1 MRIQLKLS
9 LIILLYPL
17 VFYSKGVCQTIQSF
31 EINTEKGL
39 SVTACTLTTG
49 QAYQFRRSVPFFTCD
64 INNKSISSETA
75 QVVQEGNVYRYQF
88 PNRINGTLTLEPDFK
103 TGWKAILTIKNNTSD
118 TLEFS
123 NVVPFGISDEHVYIT
138 ATGPLALARTK
149 IFRPGLAPVGVIL
162 PDNAWEMGYAS
173 VELNNDYSVC
183 AITRRTKYDNSQR
196 KRYKTIVSP
205 RGSVEYTFY
214 ADVFSGEWQNGL
226 KLMFQER
233 YLYDLEKFDNSLFE
247 RKDMKWI
254 RDKYI
259 MTLQGA
265 WDHRFYERS
274 SAKYNFFQFLE
285 EGKKLFGGY
294 DVFCI
299 WPTWPRLGVD
309 QRNQWDLY
317 EDLPFGLE
325 KIKELANYAQA
336 NSTKFFIT
344 FNPWD
349 QSTREE
355 DTFEGMAKL
364 IQATNA
370 DGVVLDTR
378 GSSSRKLQ
386 EAADGVKEGVIM
398 YSEGM
403 AVPKDMPGIV
413 SGRVHDA
420 IFMPPPLN
428 LNKLIKPEFAIFR
441 VCQLSQGRIHREI
454 AISFFNGYGTEI
466 NTFAPGRPDWMEE
479 EYLYLGRTTKILR
492 ENSSVFL
499 NTRWTPLIPA
509 LKDSIWVNKWQN
521 QDKVLYTVF
530 SLLPD
535 GYYGP
540 LFEEKPSG
548 THHYISLW
556 NHEAIDLVQKNN
568 NWYVPVKVKE
578 FNKQWL
584 NTRRE
589 GNVECIARFPNILE
603 VNLMGDSLFV
613 KTPKGDK
620 IIIWKGLPSYQG
632 VFREF
637 VPGLLNLKVS
647 EVFGRYEGKLV
658 VQLFNGKELMDE
670 RIVQMKP
677 GVPWLISTAIKTKTS
692 KRPPKNMVEI
702 PEGEFSFQVS
712 NPDQFIPY
720 PDYSRP
726 EIIHINRFFMDK
738 YPVTN
743 VQFYEFIQE
752 TKYIPEDPKNY
763 LKHWKDGVYPM
774 GQENYPVVYVSLED
788 ARAYAEWAGK
798 RLPSEV
804 EWQYAAQGTDGRKWP
819 WGDEFHGTK
828 CNNGFDRPTPVN
840 AFSKGKSPF
849 KVEDL
854 VGNVWQLT
862 NDVYDNGSY
871 YFGIIR
877 GGSYYKPTSSWW
889 YVQGGPQPLDRT
901 QMLLMV
907 SPGFDRNATVGFRCV
922 KDAE

>member
-1 MRIQLKLS
+1 MRVQLKVA
-9 LIILLYPL
+9 LILFFYPL
-17 VFYSKGVCQTIQSF
+17 IFCNKAISQTIQSV

-39 SVTACTLTTG
+39 SLYACTFSSG
-49 QAYQFRRSVPFFTCD
+49 QTCHFRKSVPLFTFN
-64 INNKSISSETA
+64 INNEPFYSETA
-75 QVVQEGNVYRYQF
+75 QVIREGNTYSYQF
-88 PNRINGTLTLEPDFK
+88 PNRINGELFVQPDFEP
-103 TGWKAILTIKNNTSD
+103 GWKAVLTIKNGTND
-118 TLEFS
+118 TLELS
-123 NVVPFGISDEHVYIT
+123 NVVPFGISDEHTYIT
-138 ATGPLALARTK
+138 ATGPQALARTK
-149 IFRPGLAPVGVIL
+149 IFRPDLAPVGVIL

-173 VELNNDYSVC
+173 LEIDDTYSIC
-183 AITRRTKYDNSQR
+183 AIARRTKYDNSQR
-196 KRYKTIVSP
+196 KRYQTIIP
-205 RGSVEYTFY
+205 PGGSVEYTFY

-226 KLMFQER
+226 KLIFQER
-233 YLYDLEKFDNSLFE
+233 YLYDLEEFDNSMFE
-247 RKDMKWI
+247 RKDLKWI
-254 RDKYI
+254 RNKYI
-259 MTLQGA
+259 MTLQFA
-265 WDHRFYERS
+265 WDHNFYDS
-274 SAKYNFFQFLE
+274 STGKYNFFQYLE

-294 DVFCI
+294 DVFGI

-325 KIKELANYAQA
+325 KLKELANYAHV
-336 NSTKFFIT
+336 NSVKFFIT

-355 DTFEGMAKL
+355 DPYKGMARL

-378 GSSSRKLQ
+378 GSSSLELQ
-386 EAADGVKEGVIM
+386 HTADSVKEGVIM

-403 AVPKDMPGIV
+403 AIPKDMPGIV

-420 IFMPPPLN
+420 IFMPPLLN

-466 NTFAPGRPDWMEE
+466 NTFAPGRPGWMEE

-499 NTRWTPLIPA
+499 NTKWTPLIPD
-509 LKDSIWVNKWQN
+509 LKDSIWVNRWQN
-521 QDKVLYTVF
+521 ENKVLYTVF
-530 SLLPD
+530 SLLPQ
-535 GYYGP
+535 GYQGP
-540 LFEEKPSG
+540 LFEQDTSRNY
-548 THHYISLW
+548 HFVSLW
-556 NHEAIDLVQKNN
+556 NHNEIDLIQENN
-568 NWYVPVKVKE
+568 NWYVPVMVKE
-578 FNKQWL
+578 FNKSWL

-589 GNVECIARFPNILE
+589 GNVECIAKLPNILK
-603 VNLMGDSLFV
+603 VNCVGDSLFV
-613 KTPKGDK
+613 EAPVGDK
-620 IIIWKGLPSYQG
+620 ILLWKGKPSYQG

-637 VPGLLNLKVS
+637 DRDILKLKVS
-647 EVFGRYEGKLV
+647 EIFGRYEGKLV
-658 VQLFNGKELMDE
+658 VQLFDENELIDE
-670 RIVQMKP
+670 RIADIKS
-677 GVPWLISTAIKTKTS
+677 GIPWLISIVRTTKTA

-720 PDYSRP
+720 PDYSEP
-726 EIIHINRFFMDK
+726 ELIHVRRFFMDK

-743 VQFYEFIQE
+743 EQFYEFIQN
-752 TKYIPEDPKNY
+752 TQYIPEDPKNY
-763 LKHWKDGVYPM
+763 LKHWKNGVYPF
-774 GQENYPVVYVSLED
+774 GQEKYPVVYVSLED

-798 RLPSEV
+798 RLPSEI

-849 KVEDL
+849 KVEDM

-871 YFGIIR
+871 YFAIIR
-877 GGSYYKPTSSWW
+877 GGSYYKPTSSSW

-901 QMLLMV
+901 QMLLLV
-907 SPGFDRNATVGFRCV
+907 TPGFDRNATVGFRCV
-922 KDAE
+922 RDAE